1 MQIRIDPR
9 FGDEVLRRQVEWR
22 LRFSLA
28 RHSTRLGVVWVRLRE
43 RERNIEVA
51 IAAHL
56 LDGSEQRAKAEN
68 IDPQR
73 ALDWALDHLLRELA
87 RRPLPVTRRRS

>member
-28 RHSTRLGVVWVRLRE
+28 RHAGRLRSVWVRLRE
-43 RERNIEVA
+43 RDRTIEVA
-51 IAAHL
+51 IALHL
-56 LDGSEQRAKAEN
+56 VDGTEQRVKAEN

-87 RRPLPVTRRRS
+87 RRTVAPMRRR